1 MSSSY
6 TAKFTDDQIQAQRD
20 KWLKIGL
27 ATGPTDWD
35 KAELGIKLAYEA
47 AKLTPPTTIIK
58 LDSPLQG
65 AIAAQLLSQVGDQ
78 VWDQV
83 WVQVRDQVWA
93 QVWDQ
98 VGVQVRNQVWSQVV
112 EQVKDQVTAQ
122 VGAQVG
128 AQVWAQ
134 VCDQVRDQ
142 VWAQVWDQVGVQVWD
157 QVWAQVGEQVRA
169 QVRNQVWS
177 QVWSQVGDQVGNQ
190 TCRSNHDASYL
201 SYLTMFDKLPEVKSL
216 NGLMMLA
223 ESTGWFWPFENLV
236 VMTERPSKLIYQN
249 DKIVYIEYPDGWYAT
264 KLSLL
269 DVMAV
274 ATG

>member
-1 MSSSY
+1 MNYDAPFSESEL
-6 TAKFTDDQIQAQRD
+6 TVQRD

-47 AKLTPPTTIIK
+47 ANLTPPATIIK

-65 AIAAQLLSQVGDQ
+65 AIAAQLLSQVVAQVGAQVREQVRDQ

-83 WVQVRDQVWA
+83 WV
-93 QVWDQ
+93 
-98 VGVQVRNQVWSQVV
+98 
-112 EQVKDQVTAQ
+112 
-122 VGAQVG
+122 
-128 AQVWAQ
+128 
-134 VCDQVRDQ
+134 QVRDQ

-169 QVRNQVWS
+169 QVRDQVRA
-177 QVWSQVGDQVGNQ
+177 QVCDQVGDQVWDQISYG
-190 TCRSNHDASYL
+190 SHEASYL

>member
-1 MSSSY
+1 VSSSY

-98 VGVQVRNQVWSQVV
+98 VGVQV
-112 EQVKDQVTAQ
+112 
-122 VGAQVG
+122 
-128 AQVWAQ
+128 
-134 VCDQVRDQ
+134 
-142 VWAQVWDQVGVQVWD
+142 WD

-169 QVRNQVWS
+169 QVREQVRDQVWEQVRD
-177 QVWSQVGDQVGNQ
+177 QVWDQVRDQVWEQVREQVRDQVWEQVRDQVWDQVCSGN
-190 TCRSNHDASYL
+190 HEAAYL

-216 NGLMMLA
+216 NGLVMLA
-223 ESTGWFWPFENLV
+223 ESTGWFWPFESLV

-249 DKIVYIEYPDGWYAT
+249 GEIVYIEYPDGWYAT
-264 KLSLL
+264 KLNVL
-269 DVMAV
+269 DLMALKV
-274 ATG
+274 AT